1 MNKGKVIVVSGPS
14 GVGKGTVVKELIGSN
29 KDCALSISATTR
41 SPREGEAHGVNY
53 FFITKEEFT
62 QKINNNEMLEYA
74 EYCSNFYGTPKDY
87 VLKSVEQGK
96 NIILEIEVQGA
107 LNVKKIIPEAVTVF
121 VMPPSLQEL
130 EDRLRGRGT
139 ETDEVVGQRL
149 KTAISEIKQAPQYD
163 YIVVNNTVMQCV
175 ADIVSIII
183 AERQKTENML
193 DFIKG
198 VLNDENA

>member
-1 MNKGKVIVVSGPS
+1 MNNIF
-14 GVGKGTVVKELIGSN
+14 T
-29 KDCALSISATTR
+29 
-41 SPREGEAHGVNY
+41 HY

-149 KTAISEIKQAPQYD
+149 KTAIAEIKQAPQYD

>member
-14 GVGKGTVVKELIGSN
+14 GVGKGTVVKELIVSN
-29 KDCALSISATTR
+29 KDCALSVSATTR

-149 KTAISEIKQAPQYD
+149 KTAIAEIKQAPQYD

>member
-29 KDCALSISATTR
+29 KDCALSVSATTR

-149 KTAISEIKQAPQYD
+149 KTAIAEIKQAPQYD

-193 DFIKG
+193 EFIKG

>member
-29 KDCALSISATTR
+29 KDCALSVSATTR

-149 KTAISEIKQAPQYD
+149 KTAIAEIKQAPQYN

>member
-29 KDCALSISATTR
+29 KDCALSVSATTR

-121 VMPPSLQEL
+121 VIPPSLQEL

-149 KTAISEIKQAPQYD
+149 KTAIAEIKQAPQYD

>member
-29 KDCALSISATTR
+29 KDCALSVSATTR

-149 KTAISEIKQAPQYD
+149 KTAMAEIKQAPQYD

>member
-29 KDCALSISATTR
+29 EDCALSVSATTR
-41 SPREGEAHGVNY
+41 SPREGETHGVNY

-139 ETDEVVGQRL
+139 ETDAVVKQRL
-149 KTAISEIKQAPQYD
+149 ETAIDEIKQAPQYD